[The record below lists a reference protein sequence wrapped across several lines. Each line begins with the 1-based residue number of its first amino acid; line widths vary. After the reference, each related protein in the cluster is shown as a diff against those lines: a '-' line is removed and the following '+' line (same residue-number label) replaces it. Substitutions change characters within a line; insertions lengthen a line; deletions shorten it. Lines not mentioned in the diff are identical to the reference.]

1 MLSVSP
7 TLSGHPL
14 SDLLNTV
21 VTGEN
26 VKSWHT
32 DWMYQDVEAP
42 GGGVGDERR
51 VLFMEGNRLGESCI
65 LQTKRKE
72 AGAETEELRDGDKQ

>member
-1 MLSVSP
+1 MVI
-7 TLSGHPL
+7 
-14 SDLLNTV
+14 
-21 VTGEN
+21 TGEN

-51 VLFMEGNRLGESCI
+51 VLFMERNRLGESCI
-65 LQTKRKE
+65 QETKKEEKQVQTTCTAPEKTD
-72 AGAETEELRDGDKQ
+72 AGAETEELRDGDKE